1 MIFSREEYLS
11 RLAKVKKSMDQ
22 KNMDVIILTD
32 PSNMHYLTGYDG
44 WSFYVP
50 QGIIVALELD
60 EPIWFG
66 RRQDSKGAKV
76 TTYLQDKNI
85 IYYPEDLIQS
95 PPTHPYDFI
104 SSFIHENNWS
114 NKNIGVEMD
123 AYYYTAENH
132 FRLTSTC
139 PNVNFSDAT
148 LLVNWIRL
156 IKSENE
162 ITYMKEGAKLVE
174 AGMKTAYENIKPGV
188 KQSYVAGKIQN
199 SLIGGNEEINIGGEY
214 AGLTTILASG
224 ISASA
229 SHLTPKDNLFNNNE
243 GTIIELA
250 GDKNRY
256 HCPLSRTVYCGKP
269 DSKISDTMKITNEG
283 VEKAI
288 YLTKP
293 GNTANDVAVAF
304 WSVLEKYGIEKDSRL
319 GYAIGVGYP
328 PDWGEHTMSIRKNDM
343 TVLQP
348 NVTFHMIAG
357 MWMDTW
363 GLEVSESINVTEN
376 GCELL
381 CNLSRELHLV

>member
-11 RLAKVKKSMDQ
+11 RLAKVKKSMGQ

-95 PPTHPYDFI
+95 PPTHPYDFV

-114 NKNIGVEMD
+114 NKNIGAEMD

-132 FRLTSTC
+132 YRLTSTC

-156 IKSENE
+156 IKSPNE

-188 KQSYVAGKIQN
+188 KQSYVAGKIQDT
-199 SLIGGNEEINIGGEY
+199 LIGGGRYNGLIKLLGGKDIAGVGWAGGIERIMLLMKNFPKKQENIHLAILDPNFKLHAIKIYDFLIKNNFSIYWNYKYNLKKSLSYANEKKINYLIIVGENEK
-214 AGLTTILASG
+214 A
-224 ISASA
+224 
-229 SHLTPKDNLFNNNE
+229 NNN
-243 GTIIELA
+243 
-250 GDKNRY
+250 
-256 HCPLSRTVYCGKP
+256 
-269 DSKISDTMKITNEG
+269 
-283 VEKAI
+283 
-288 YLTKP
+288 
-293 GNTANDVAVAF
+293 F
-304 WSVLEKYGIEKDSRL
+304 
-319 GYAIGVGYP
+319 
-328 PDWGEHTMSIRKNDM
+328 SIK
-343 TVLQP
+343 
-348 NVTFHMIAG
+348 
-357 MWMDTW
+357 
-363 GLEVSESINVTEN
+363 
-376 GCELL
+376 
-381 CNLSRELHLV
+381 NLSNGKQDIVNIDNILNYLK